1 MPELYL
7 HNHLTR
13 RKERFEP
20 IDPANVRMYVCG
32 PTVYDLAHVGNA
44 RPEVV
49 YDVLVRLLRRLYS
62 KVTYVRNLTDVEDK
76 INARAAELGIPIGT
90 LTERTTADFHQ
101 DIAALGALPPDVEP
115 RATGH
120 VREMIEIILRLIAS
134 GHAYEA

>member
-20 IDPANVRMYVCG
+20 IDPSHVRMYVCG

-49 YDVLVRLLRRLYS
+49 YDAVSYTHLGSFRRFCA
-62 KVTYVRNLTDVEDK
+62 TYRCALSISPE
-76 INARAAELGIPIGT
+76 PIGSPS
-90 LTERTTADFHQ
+90 A
-101 DIAALGALPPDVEP
+101 
-115 RATGH
+115 
-120 VREMIEIILRLIAS
+120 MAS
-134 GHAYEA
+134 R